1 VSGHPATDGNPYA
14 APVAGDAPSSLD
26 AAMAV
31 YDRHPRLARV
41 VADNFAVYAELWRLR
56 RDPPGWPR
64 PWNWAAF
71 LFDFKW
77 LLYRR
82 MYGMAVAYVLISMV
96 GGAAIVLAG
105 MDDAAIWGL
114 TLALKIAV
122 SLAANALYLRR
133 CRAVIARAEAAGAG
147 DGARV
152 EAYIDRRS
160 GVSRLALG
168 LGIVFSVALQALDL
182 FGGA

>member
-1 VSGHPATDGNPYA
+1 
-14 APVAGDAPSSLD
+14 
-26 AAMAV
+26 
-31 YDRHPRLARV
+31 
-41 VADNFAVYAELWRLR
+41 
-56 RDPPGWPR
+56 
-64 PWNWAAF
+64 
-71 LFDFKW
+71 
-77 LLYRR
+77 
-82 MYGMAVAYVLISMV
+82 
-96 GGAAIVLAG
+96 
-105 MDDAAIWGL
+105 
-114 TLALKIAV
+114 LKIAV

-160 GVSRLALG
+160 GVSRLGLG